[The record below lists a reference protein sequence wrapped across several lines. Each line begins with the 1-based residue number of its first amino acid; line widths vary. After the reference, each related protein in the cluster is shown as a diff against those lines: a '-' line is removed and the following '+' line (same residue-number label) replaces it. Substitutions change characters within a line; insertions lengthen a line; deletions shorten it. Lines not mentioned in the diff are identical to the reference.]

1 MDEVTQYNQARWEA
15 LVSAQ
20 ALFTRPWLDLDP
32 RSARARLDPEN
43 GLGDVRGKAVLCLA
57 SGGGQQSAAF
67 ALLDAKVTMVDLCAG
82 QLAQDRKAARHY
94 GLQIATHQGDMRDL
108 SFLAASSF
116 DIVWHPY
123 ALNFVPDC
131 RVVFDQVARV
141 IRPSG
146 LYYLMAAN
154 PFLCG
159 LGTQNWNG
167 HAYELKRPY
176 VDGAEVIYPDE
187 GWVYDQDRSGAGIL
201 PPREYRQSL
210 SRLLNGLV
218 ARGFILVKLKEWA
231 AEHPPLDAA
240 PGSWDHFRLYAP
252 PWFRLWTLYR
262 PELGLGV

>member
-43 GLGDVRGKAVLCLA
+43 TLGDVRGTAVLCLA

-67 ALLDAKVTMVDLCAG
+67 ALLGANVTVVDLCAG
-82 QLAQDRKAARHY
+82 QLAQDREAARHY

-146 LYYLMAAN
+146 LYYLMVAN

-159 LGTQNWNG
+159 LGTQDWNG

-176 VDGAEVIYPDE
+176 VDGAQVVYLDE
-187 GWVYDQDRSGAGIL
+187 GWVYDRERTGADI
-201 PPREYRQSL
+201 PSPREYRQSL

-218 ARGFILVKLKEWA
+218 TRGFILVKLKEWA

-240 PGSWDHFRLYAP
+240 PGSWEHFRLYAP
-252 PWFRLWTLYR
+252 PWFRLWTAYR